1 MDRLLKTKNRWCYYE
16 AVSRNIVDLLL
27 GGWTYET
34 TETSEN

>member
-1 MDRLLKTKNRWCYYE
+1 MDRLLNAEEQWCYHE
-16 AVSRNIVDLLL
+16 AVSRNIAGLLL